1 MIEFRTDHT
10 ASAAE
15 KAERL
20 RQETETTG
28 RRHAITTV
36 TRADTDKV
44 WNLRAAGLG
53 IFSSMKGDAKLVA
66 CIEDTVVRLED
77 LPAYIAEF
85 EDLCKKHEQEA
96 VFYAHAGAGELHLR
110 PILNLKSKEDV
121 RTLREISLASA
132 LLVKKYGG
140 ALSGEHGDGRVRA
153 EFLPLMVG
161 DEVFDICKVG
171 ITK

>member
-15 KAERL
+15 KAEKL
-20 RQETETTG
+20 RQEMEKNG
-28 RRHAITTV
+28 RCHAITTV

-53 IFSSMKGDAKLVA
+53 VLSNMKGDAKPVA
-66 CIEDTVVRLED
+66 CIEDTAVRLED

-96 VFYAHAGAGELHLR
+96 VFYAHARSEERRVG
-110 PILNLKSKEDV
+110 KEC
-121 RTLREISLASA
+121 
-132 LLVKKYGG
+132 
-140 ALSGEHGDGRVRA
+140 RVRWCA
-153 EFLPLMVG
+153 
-161 DEVFDICKVG
+161 
-171 ITK
+171 